1 MKSLARSKIIVRK
14 IRQSDLQNGFLESLD
29 SLRKASNID
38 GRKAGA
44 ILKKIMSNPAHV
56 IFVAEMDGAIVG
68 ATTLLVEQKF
78 IHKGGKVG
86 HIEDVAVSKKFQ
98 GRGIGEMIIKAALK
112 HAKKMGC
119 YKTILDCNED
129 VMGFYEKV
137 GFKKQSY
144 CMRYDH

>member
-1 MKSLARSKIIVRK
+1 MKSLARSNIIVRK
-14 IRQSDLQNGFLESLD
+14 IRQDDLQNGFLESLD
-29 SLRKASNID
+29 SLRKVSNID
-38 GRKAGA
+38 KRKATA
-44 ILKKIMSNPAHV
+44 ILKKIMSNPSHV
-56 IFVAEMDGAIVG
+56 IFVAEKDGIIVG

-86 HIEDVAVSKKFQ
+86 HIEDVAVSKKLQ
-98 GRGIGEMIIKAALK
+98 GHGIGQLIIKAALK

-129 VMGFYEKV
+129 VMGFYEKI
-137 GFKKQSY
+137 GFKKQSQ

>member
-1 MKSLARSKIIVRK
+1 MARSKILIRK
-14 IRQSDLQNGFLESLD
+14 IRQGDLQNGFLESLD

-38 GRKAGA
+38 GRKANT

-56 IFVAEMDGAIVG
+56 IFVAEMNGIIVG

-129 VMGFYEKV
+129 VIGFYEKM